1 MRSRRTRLSNRSN
14 TKNSYHSNDG
24 LNSPE
29 DGSVINK
36 AKMSVYELNKKIQDN
51 LKDSDL
57 KVYDNVNNR
66 KLG

>member
-29 DGSVINK
+29 DGSIINNNK
-36 AKMSVYELNKKIQDN
+36 LSVYELNKQI
-51 LKDSDL
+51 
-57 KVYDNVNNR
+57 
-66 KLG
+66 